1 MKNWEKYLF
10 LFIIAF
16 FLSNWP
22 ILSIAAEIGII
33 AVYYY
38 IIILM
43 IIIILSI
50 FLILF
55 SEKHHAPKDSN
66 DV

>member
-1 MKNWEKYLF
+1 MKHWEKYLF
-10 LFIIAF
+10 LFILAF

-22 ILSIAAEIGII
+22 ILSIAAETGII

-43 IIIILSI
+43 IIVIIFI

-55 SEKHHAPKDSN
+55 SEKSRVPKDSN
-66 DV
+66 NV